1 MTAVGVKSEREVVEA
16 VREAREAK
24 QPFDIVAGGTKH
36 AFGRPQA
43 LSERTLDVAR
53 LRGIQ
58 SYEPEELILT
68 VLPGTKLTEI
78 ELALSERGQ
87 RLGFEP
93 PDSAALFGSNGI
105 STIGGAVSADT
116 SGSVRVRHG
125 GARDSLLGLRG
136 VNGFGAAFKAGG
148 RVVKNVTGFDI
159 PKLMC
164 GAFGTLC
171 VLTELTFRV
180 FPRASQSATLMLRD
194 VAPAEGFQALRRIWS
209 SPLEATGL
217 AYVAPLAIP
226 ELLGD
231 IGKGAALFR
240 VEGEAEPLKE
250 KVQMLR
256 SALGARDV
264 KDVALG
270 DSAFA
275 RLSAAALFA
284 TTAHDVWRVG
294 VPPSEAARAAESIG
308 TELWYGD
315 LAGGVLWFGFEPD
328 NAASIAKLRAAV
340 ARANGHATLVRAG
353 LPTRK
358 RVAVFPQETPERA
371 ALTKGIKA
379 AFDPL
384 SLFNPGRMYEGV

>member
-1 MTAVGVKSEREVVEA
+1 MTTVSVYSEREIVGA
-16 VREAREAK
+16 VREAHDAK
-24 QPFDIVAGGTKH
+24 TPFDIVAGGTKH
-36 AFGRPQA
+36 GFGRPQA
-43 LSERTLDVAR
+43 LSERTLDVSR
-53 LRGIQ
+53 LRGILT
-58 SYEPEELILT
+58 YEPEELILT
-68 VLPGTKLTEI
+68 VRPGTKLSEI
-78 ELALSERGQ
+78 ELLLSERGQ
-87 RLGFEP
+87 RLGFDP
-93 PDSAALFGSNGI
+93 PDSAVLYGSNGV
-105 STIGGAVSADT
+105 STIGGAVSADM
-116 SGSVRVRHG
+116 SGSMRVRHG
-125 GARDSLLGLRG
+125 GARDSLLGVRG
-136 VNGFGAAFKAGG
+136 VNGFGEPFKAGG

-159 PKLMC
+159 PKLVC

-171 VLTELTFRV
+171 VLTEMTFRV
-180 FPRASQSATLMLRD
+180 FPKASHTATLMLRD
-194 VAPAEGFQALRRIWS
+194 ATLADGFTALRRVWS

-217 AYVAPLAIP
+217 AYVAPLTIP

-240 VEGEAEPLKE
+240 VEGAPEPLKE

-256 SALGARDV
+256 AALGARDV

-270 DSAFA
+270 DAAFA
-275 RLSAAALFA
+275 QLGAAAPFA
-284 TTAHDVWRVG
+284 ATAHDVWRVG
-294 VPPSEAARAAESIG
+294 LPPSEAARAAEAIG
-308 TELWYGD
+308 TESWYGD

-340 ARANGHATLVRAG
+340 ARAGGHATLVRAG

-371 ALTKGIKA
+371 ALTKAVKA

>member
-1 MTAVGVKSEREVVEA
+1 MTTVSVSSEREVVDA
-16 VREAREAK
+16 VRAGRDDKA
-24 QPFDIVAGGTKH
+24 PFDIVAGGTKH

-43 LSERTLDVAR
+43 LSERTLDVSR
-53 LRGIQ
+53 LRGILT
-58 SYEPEELILT
+58 YEPEELILT
-68 VLPGTKLTEI
+68 ARPGTKLSEI
-78 ELALSERGQ
+78 ELLLSERGQ
-87 RLGFEP
+87 RLGFDP
-93 PDSAALFGSNGI
+93 PDSAALFGSNGV
-105 STIGGAVSADT
+105 STLGGAVSADL
-116 SGSVRVRHG
+116 SGSMRVRHG
-125 GARDSLLGLRG
+125 GARDCLLGIRG
-136 VNGFGAAFKAGG
+136 VNGFGESFKAGG

-159 PKLMC
+159 PKLVC

-171 VLTELTFRV
+171 VLTEMTFRV
-180 FPRASQSATLMLRD
+180 FPKASHTATLMLRD
-194 VAPAEGFQALRRIWS
+194 VTPSEGFTALRRIWS

-217 AYVAPLAIP
+217 AYVAPLALP

-231 IGKGAALFR
+231 VGEGAALFR
-240 VEGEAEPLKE
+240 VEGAPEPLKE

-270 DSAFA
+270 DAAFA
-275 RLSAAALFA
+275 RLGAATPFA
-284 TTAHDVWRVG
+284 ATVHDVWRLG

-308 TELWYGD
+308 AELWYGD

-340 ARANGHATLVRAG
+340 ARAGGHATLVRAG
-353 LPTRK
+353 LPTRR
-358 RVAVFPQETPERA
+358 RVTVFPQETPERA
-371 ALTKGIKA
+371 ALTKSVKA

>member
-1 MTAVGVKSEREVVEA
+1 MTSITVISEREIVDA
-16 VREAREAK
+16 VREARVAK
-24 QPFDIVAGGTKH
+24 LPFDIVAGGTKH

-43 LSERTLDVAR
+43 LSERTLDVGR

-58 SYEPEELILT
+58 NYEPEELILT
-68 VLPGTKLTEI
+68 VKPGTRLTEI
-78 ELALSERGQ
+78 ELVLSEKGQ
-87 RLGFEP
+87 RLGFDP
-93 PDSAALFGSNGI
+93 PDSAALFGAGGV
-105 STIGGAVSADT
+105 STIGGAVSADW

-136 VNGFGAAFKAGG
+136 VNGFAEAFKAGG
-148 RVVKNVTGFDI
+148 KVVKNVTGFDI
-159 PKLMC
+159 PKLAC

-180 FPRASQSATLMLRD
+180 FPKASHAATLMLRD
-194 VAPAEGFQALRRIWS
+194 VAPQEGFQALRRIWS

-217 AYVAPLAIP
+217 AYIAPLAIA
-226 ELLGD
+226 ELLGEV
-231 IGKGAALFR
+231 GKGAALFR
-240 VEGEAEPLKE
+240 VEGEPEPLKE

-270 DSAFA
+270 DAAFA
-275 RLSAAALFA
+275 RLSAGAPFAA
-284 TTAHDVWRVG
+284 TGHDVWKIG
-294 VPPSEAARAAESIG
+294 VPPSEAPRTAEAIG

-315 LAGGVLWFGFEPD
+315 LAGGVLWFGLEPD

-340 ARANGHATLVRAG
+340 ARAGGHATLVRAG

-371 ALTKGIKA
+371 ELTRRVKA

-384 SLFNPGRMYEGV
+384 SLFNPGRMYEGI